1 MSDDFPSDKN
11 MVGIY
16 HFFLISSYV
25 LIIHIV
31 DQSCYYHKSFHTV
44 ASVRWW

>member
-1 MSDDFPSDKN
+1 MSDDFLSDKN

-16 HFFLISSYV
+16 HFFFISSYV

-31 DQSCYYHKSFHTV
+31 DQSCTIIRVFHTV
-44 ASVRWW
+44 ASVH